1 MTNDPIYIG
10 TEDGLAMYAKPENID
25 GVDRAMQRDHM
36 RRAAHDKAAK
46 ALYEFYQKQKLETE
60 Q

>member
-1 MTNDPIYIG
+1 MTTGSIYIG
-10 TEDGLAMYAKPENID
+10 TEDGVAIYANRKSID

-36 RRAAHDKAAK
+36 RRVAHDNAAK